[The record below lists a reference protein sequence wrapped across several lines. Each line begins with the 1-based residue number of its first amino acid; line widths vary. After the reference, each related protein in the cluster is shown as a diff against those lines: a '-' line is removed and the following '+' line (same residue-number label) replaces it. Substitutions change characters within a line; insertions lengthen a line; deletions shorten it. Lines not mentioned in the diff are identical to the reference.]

1 MFRNPD
7 IKYFLPGTRSRRL
20 LLGSLLA
27 LVGWLLTPETG
38 GARPERIVPGDAY
51 FSQTYTEMAGV
62 SELGVQRNYEEVYML
77 YTYYEGVYD
86 AKLRMERFRA
96 FERGQV
102 IWEERYYY
110 PPDGAPPYKE
120 RTVAGQAPKRIL
132 LGTP

>member
-1 MFRNPD
+1 MSGNLD
-7 IKYFLPGTRSRRL
+7 TKYILLGTRSRRL
-20 LLGSLLA
+20 LLGCLLA
-27 LVGWLLTPETG
+27 LVGWMLTLETG

-51 FSQTYTEMAGV
+51 FSQTYTVRAGV

-102 IWEERYYY
+102 IWEERYFY
-110 PPDGAPPYKE
+110 PPDGSPPYKE
-120 RTVAGQAPKRIL
+120 RTVAGQTPKRIL